1 LNQFYYGLPWG
12 LVFLLSPSLSI
23 GSLSIREQQKL
34 RRQSFL
40 KTFGFRNLSGE
51 FPNFRRVL
59 LIWVTSDV
67 ESSWKRLYLSYKWN
81 NIGVLSVF
89 VFQISIPVNDPYF
102 WWLLIILLIIGL
114 IAIIVIGF
122 LLAFP
127 IAGLAAFLVFFLTG
141 SLLYAGI
148 TFLFVALIVAAIG
161 QAADIGHKHS
171 DHEHS
176 NEHED

>member
-1 LNQFYYGLPWG
+1 
-12 LVFLLSPSLSI
+12 LSC
-23 GSLSIREQQKL
+23 K
-34 RRQSFL
+34 
-40 KTFGFRNLSGE
+40 
-51 FPNFRRVL
+51 
-59 LIWVTSDV
+59 WTS
-67 ESSWKRLYLSYKWN
+67 
-81 NIGVLSVF
+81 IGVLLVF
-89 VFQISIPVNDPYF
+89 TSQINIPVNDPSF

-127 IAGLAAFLVFFLTG
+127 IAGVAAILVFFLTG

-161 QAADIGHKHS
+161 QAADIGHQHS
-171 DHEHS
+171 EHEHS